1 MKKILGIWTNNIN
14 YEELR
19 EVGFDAIYL
28 PVYPFWVEA
37 DKMNVD
43 YSLKQKL
50 TAEIMHDEYK
60 RLKQLGFK
68 FFLIDF
74 GYGLGAYDN
83 NYFYEKIYNRFK
95 SNEDV
100 LFYVGELIEQL
111 VENRKIEYYEVK
123 RIIDERFSLAGTQ
136 LLLDSTTR
144 NIEQLRKDFPYI
156 KTAISS
162 YYNQHKYWTKGQA
175 LSWIY
180 GQLKFGGSLCYKKLA
195 LKANEEEINAR
206 FLYQGDDDVFKFSIP
221 YTWFNSLLRLIG
233 LDKRFKKWQQKR
245 FIKHFG

>member
-1 MKKILGIWTNNIN
+1 MKNILGIWTNDIN

-19 EVGFDAIYL
+19 EIGFNAIFL

-37 DKMNVD
+37 DKMDID

-50 TAEIMHDEYK
+50 TAEVMYSEYL
-60 RLKQLGFK
+60 RLKQLGFS

-74 GYGLGAYDN
+74 GWGLGAFDN

-95 SNEDV
+95 NDDI
-100 LFYVGELIEQL
+100 LFYFGEPIEQL
-111 VENRKIEYYEVK
+111 VEDRKYEYYDVK
-123 RIIDERFSLAGTQ
+123 KIIDERFSLAGEQ

-162 YYNQHKYWTKGQA
+162 YYNQHKYWVKGQA

-180 GQLKFGGSLCYKKLA
+180 GQLKIGGSLCYKKLSSA
-195 LKANEEEINAR
+195 ADEKGITIR
-206 FLYQGDDDVFKFSIP
+206 FLYQGDDGVFKFSIP
-221 YTWFNSLLRLIG
+221 FTWFNSLLRLIG
-233 LDKRFKKWQQKR
+233 LDKRFKKWQQRR
-245 FIKHFG
+245 FIKHFR